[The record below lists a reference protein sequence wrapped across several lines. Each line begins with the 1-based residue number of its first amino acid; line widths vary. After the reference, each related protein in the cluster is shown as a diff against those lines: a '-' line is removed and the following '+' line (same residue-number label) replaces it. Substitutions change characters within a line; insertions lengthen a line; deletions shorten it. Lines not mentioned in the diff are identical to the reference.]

1 MNMSCTISLI
11 DVINPAEDFIKAVQ
25 REQSFFAA
33 LRGGMRSCASRL
45 PGVVHTIKQ
54 KIMRK

>member
-1 MNMSCTISLI
+1 MSCTISLI